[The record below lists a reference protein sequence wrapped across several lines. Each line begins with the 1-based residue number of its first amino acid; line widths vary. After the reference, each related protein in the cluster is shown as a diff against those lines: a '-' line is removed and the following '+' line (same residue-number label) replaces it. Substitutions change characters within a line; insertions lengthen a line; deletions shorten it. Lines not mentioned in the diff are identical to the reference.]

1 MQKALHTPQSLITR
15 IAGCMTAKS
24 RPSTL
29 RRRKASRGAAPVAGQ
44 IDGLEERKLLTT
56 LLTDAS
62 GFVWDINDDGGI
74 EGNSNDTGGV
84 DAFDGGH
91 ELSVLPDGGTRFI
104 NFPDQAPVDD
114 GAQELRFGPVDLGD
128 GLQVTR
134 KVYVSFTESVT
145 DQTQGFA
152 RFADIVTNTS
162 DTDATY
168 TLRTSSNL
176 GSDGNTEVQSSS
188 DGDLLVEGTDD
199 FIETRD
205 ASGDDP
211 NIGYVRFGSFSS
223 ERDTTSSLSLDRDS
237 VIGEN
242 TFTVPAGETRIL
254 LQFAYQV
261 NASNQNLGERLAR
274 LDPTL
279 DPLRGLSNTE
289 VAQVVNFRIDPDLFD
304 NVVPNDSIDT
314 AERLLIQPVVV
325 QRDLTL
331 HRDGGTTNKDVF
343 SIHAGDD
350 GTIQVALEFLHN
362 QGDLNLR
369 ILQTNPFG
377 ETVIASSASNTDN
390 EFVTF
395 PATRG
400 EVYFVEVDGAPN
412 PNYSLGATNFDV
424 PVDAFDAAARNDTAA
439 DATLV
444 TNTTGGL
451 HAGTTSRDDLS
462 LDRESPV
469 NFFDEDFYRF
479 VPAVSGSVTVDASFD
494 GQEREFDT
502 RVSVFDS
509 AGNLVGESNI
519 SSFEKTVEFD
529 ADAFEEYTVRVDA
542 AVPQPRYS
550 LQVTTP
556 EIQDDFFE
564 PNNRLSESANLGP
577 LGGRFRFQPLSL
589 TDFDQDYFQFTA
601 TGTGSASVSIQ
612 TDAPADIQLRVFEV
626 RRGSPI
632 VINSNG
638 GTFDVTAGTDYILEF
653 ITFEGIVPEY
663 SFDLDTPI
671 PPSGSGNVTA
681 ALQRSNLIVRGDD
694 GDNIFDISQS
704 GSTVTVTGLFGT
716 TINGVNSAQFEV
728 DLMDINVRLPD
739 GHNRVHIDGV
749 TTSDDIIVNGG
760 DGIDEVYV
768 VDSNVASDVNVNLL
782 NGADVFVFSDSTTRR
797 IRART
802 GNGLDQ
808 VGFDDAVITGDLNL
822 NTGNGID
829 SVGLRQTTVG
839 DDVNLVTSSGA
850 DRVFAA
856 GFDVADRLSI
866 SLGRGDDTLWLRDS
880 SGGRTTLNGGSD
892 DDQNGLHNSTFASIV
907 ERGFENTSFGLNA
920 GQLALDALFS
930 DLDDKLSIFG

>member
-56 LLTDAS
+56 FLTDAS
-62 GFVWDINDDGGI
+62 GFVWDINDDGSI
-74 EGNSNDTGGV
+74 QGNSNNTGGV

-91 ELSVLPDGGTRFI
+91 ELSVLPDGGTSFI
-104 NFPDQAPVDD
+104 DFPDGTPFES
-114 GAQELRFGPVDLGD
+114 GTQELTFGPFDLGD

-176 GSDGNTEVQSSS
+176 GSDGNTRVQSSS

-223 ERDTTSSLSLDRDS
+223 VRDTTSSLSLDRDS

-304 NVVPNDSIDT
+304 DVVPNDSIDT
-314 AERLLIQPVVV
+314 AERLSIQPVIV

-390 EFVTF
+390 EFLTF

-412 PNYSLGATNFDV
+412 PNYSLAATNFDV
-424 PVDAFDAAARNDTAA
+424 PVDVFDAAARNDTAA

-451 HAGTTSRDDLS
+451 HAGTTSLGDLS

-494 GQEREFDT
+494 GQENEFDT

-509 AGNLVGESNI
+509 AGNLVGESNPTR
-519 SSFEKTVEFD
+519 FEKTVEFD
-529 ADAFEEYTVRVDA
+529 ADAFEEYTVRVDTA
-542 AVPQPRYS
+542 FPQPRYS
-550 LQVTTP
+550 LQVSTP
-556 EIQDDFFE
+556 E
-564 PNNRLSESANLGP
+564 L
-577 LGGRFRFQPLSL
+577 
-589 TDFDQDYFQFTA
+589 
-601 TGTGSASVSIQ
+601 
-612 TDAPADIQLRVFEV
+612 
-626 RRGSPI
+626 
-632 VINSNG
+632 
-638 GTFDVTAGTDYILEF
+638 
-653 ITFEGIVPEY
+653 
-663 SFDLDTPI
+663 
-671 PPSGSGNVTA
+671 PSGSGNVTA
-681 ALQRSNLIVRGDD
+681 TLQRSNLIIRGDD

-716 TINGVNSAQFEV
+716 CLLYTSPSPRDRTRSRMPSSA
-728 DLMDINVRLPD
+728 
-739 GHNRVHIDGV
+739 
-749 TTSDDIIVNGG
+749 
-760 DGIDEVYV
+760 
-768 VDSNVASDVNVNLL
+768 
-782 NGADVFVFSDSTTRR
+782 
-797 IRART
+797 
-802 GNGLDQ
+802 
-808 VGFDDAVITGDLNL
+808 
-822 NTGNGID
+822 
-829 SVGLRQTTVG
+829 
-839 DDVNLVTSSGA
+839 
-850 DRVFAA
+850 
-856 GFDVADRLSI
+856 
-866 SLGRGDDTLWLRDS
+866 
-880 SGGRTTLNGGSD
+880 
-892 DDQNGLHNSTFASIV
+892 
-907 ERGFENTSFGLNA
+907 
-920 GQLALDALFS
+920 
-930 DLDDKLSIFG
+930 